1 MKTPPPNSHPP
12 LEGAAH
18 RPRDH
23 AARMA
28 GIFLLLTAAAT
39 VVMVFARISA
49 DADQPTLA
57 ESLFAIANNRAM
69 YGVSGAARILSGVTL
84 MAAAWYL
91 LRTWIIR
98 ERLATPLVPAL
109 FLVSGIVTVVSG
121 ASAIALAASV
131 SNASDTAILSTVDTS
146 TETIDLLRWLTGKI
160 GFTLMGLAL
169 IVATPYLWRAGGFL
183 RYISVLSAAV
193 GISMQ
198 FIWFDS
204 ATVMHQISGNAIFI
218 WLVVIGVLLLT
229 GRIEQRFAVRRGSSL
244 PAQ

>member
-1 MKTPPPNSHPP
+1 MITSP
-12 LEGAAH
+12 G
-18 RPRDH
+18 RPRDS

-28 GIFLLLTAAAT
+28 GLFLILTAAAT

-57 ESLFAIANNRAM
+57 ESLFAIAINTAM
-69 YGVSGAARILSGVTL
+69 YGISGAARILSAMTL
-84 MAAAWYL
+84 MAASWYL

-109 FLVSGIVTVVSG
+109 FLVSGIVTALSG
-121 ASAIALAASV
+121 ASAIALASSV
-131 SNASDTAILSTVDTS
+131 SNTSDTAILLRAVDTS
-146 TETIDLLRWLTGKI
+146 TETIDLLRWFTGKM

-183 RYISVLSAAV
+183 RYITVLSGAI

-204 ATVMHQISGNAIFI
+204 ATVMHQISGIAIFI
-218 WLVVIGVLLLT
+218 WLVVIGAMLLT
-229 GRIEQRFAVRRGSSL
+229 GRVERQFAVRRDLYSG
-244 PAQ
+244 P